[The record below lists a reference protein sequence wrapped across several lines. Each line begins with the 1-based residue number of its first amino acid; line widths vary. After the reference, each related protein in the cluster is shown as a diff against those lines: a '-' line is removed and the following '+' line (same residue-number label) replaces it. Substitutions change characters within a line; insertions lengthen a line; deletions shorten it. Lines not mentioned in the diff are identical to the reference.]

1 MQFSR
6 LFDRKLTKISEI
18 SLQWSEAVALFKTV
32 GERLNTL
39 YLSLDGRGAVWDNN
53 VENPDNHQHMIPK
66 FEEIMARCPNV
77 QKLTLSF
84 GIKAT
89 QVCIVLLVV
98 IELIMLEPNYLN
110 TC

>member
-1 MQFSR
+1 M
-6 LFDRKLTKISEI
+6 
-18 SLQWSEAVALFKTV
+18 ALFKTV
-32 GERLNTL
+32 GERLDTL

-66 FEEIMARCPNV
+66 FEEIMAQCPNV

-89 QVCIVLLVV
+89 QVSSDLPYQSCCPNVSILATLCRIVC
-98 IELIMLEPNYLN
+98 Y
-110 TC
+110 

>member
-1 MQFSR
+1 M
-6 LFDRKLTKISEI
+6 
-18 SLQWSEAVALFKTV
+18 ALFKTV
-32 GERLNTL
+32 GERLDTL

-66 FEEIMARCPNV
+66 FEEVMARCPNV

-89 QVCIVLLVV
+89 QVCIFFLFTIFDMWKQLKS
-98 IELIMLEPNYLN
+98 
-110 TC
+110 

>member
-89 QVCIVLLVV
+89 QVCRSHQIRNNSWWL
-98 IELIMLEPNYLN
+98 
-110 TC
+110 C

>member
-1 MQFSR
+1 MSGMGFSR
-6 LFDRKLTKISEI
+6 LFDMQSTKISCI

-89 QVCIVLLVV
+89 QVCFVPFV
-98 IELIMLEPNYLN
+98 I
-110 TC
+110 